1 MAPPVPAEHEFI
13 EIGLGATCKIDRT
26 RDFFIA
32 NWLAVVAGQA
42 GAGVKGPTR
51 NI

>member
-1 MAPPVPAEHEFI
+1 MPDDRW
-13 EIGLGATCKIDRT
+13 LGIVVSRATCKIHRT
-26 RDFFIA
+26 RDFFVA
-32 NWLAVVAGQA
+32 DWLAMVEGQA